1 MLNILLIFALR
12 RTSSLPKT
20 LKALIL
26 SVAVSDIGM
35 GILVQPLYTA
45 RLVMKMKMKNT
56 NSQETYNEIV
66 NVIGR
71 TLANVSFFGVT
82 TISVDRFLAIHL
94 HLKHQDLLTYQEIVT
109 YKRIVATVI
118 LSWLLGASLALT
130 GVLSHENVFN
140 LAGVTVVLVC
150 LLTMG
155 LIYFKISIVVRRHTV
170 QVHAQPA
177 QAVAPNEENRSIFER
192 VRKTAVGTFYVYL
205 LFLACHLPS
214 AIVFIFLTSKFTPIY
229 IAVRRHTVQVHA
241 QPAQA
246 VAPNEENRS
255 NFERLRKTAVGTF
268 YVYLLFLACHLPSAI
283 GILTGQKMNKKR
295 QHFKIYTQTLLYLS
309 SSLVPLVY
317 CWKFRHIR
325 CAVKNILRNI
335 FASQNQIQE
344 G

>member
-1 MLNILLIFALR
+1 MRDFTPSLVLNCVVNSFLSYATVMLNIVLIFALR

-26 SVAVSDIGM
+26 SVAVSDIGV
-35 GILVQPLYTA
+35 GLLVQPLYTA
-45 RLVMKMKMKNT
+45 RLLMKMKNT
-56 NSQETYNEIV
+56 DNQKTYNEIV
-66 NVIGR
+66 KVIGR
-71 TLANVSFFGVT
+71 TLGYVSFFGVT

-109 YKRIVATVI
+109 YKRVVATVI
-118 LSWLLGASLALT
+118 LSWLLGAFLALT
-130 GVLSHENVFN
+130 GVLSSSKNIFN
-140 LAGVTVVLVC
+140 LAGVSVGLVC

-155 LIYFKISIVVRRHTV
+155 LIYFKIS
-170 QVHAQPA
+170 
-177 QAVAPNEENRSIFER
+177 
-192 VRKTAVGTFYVYL
+192 
-205 LFLACHLPS
+205 
-214 AIVFIFLTSKFTPIY
+214 

-268 YVYLLFLACHLPSAI
+268 YVYLLFLACHLPIAI
-283 GILTGQKMNKKR
+283 VILTGRKTNKKR
-295 QHFKIYTQTLLYLS
+295 QHFKIYAETLLYLS
-309 SSLVPLVY
+309 TSLVPLVY

-325 CAVKNILRNI
+325 CAVKNILRNT

-344 G
+344 R

>member
-1 MLNILLIFALR
+1 MRDFTPSLVLNCVVNSFLSYATVMLNIVLIVALR

-26 SVAVSDIGM
+26 SVAVSDLGV
-35 GILVQPLYTA
+35 GLLVQPLYTA
-45 RLVMKMKMKNT
+45 RLLMKMKNT
-56 NSQETYNEIV
+56 DNQKTYNEIV
-66 NVIGR
+66 KVIGR
-71 TLANVSFFGVT
+71 TLGYVSFFGVT

-109 YKRIVATVI
+109 YKRVVATVI

-130 GVLSHENVFN
+130 GVLSSSKNIFN
-140 LAGVTVVLVC
+140 LAGVSVGLVC

-155 LIYFKISIVVRRHTV
+155 LIYFKIS
-170 QVHAQPA
+170 
-177 QAVAPNEENRSIFER
+177 
-192 VRKTAVGTFYVYL
+192 
-205 LFLACHLPS
+205 
-214 AIVFIFLTSKFTPIY
+214 

-268 YVYLLFLACHLPSAI
+268 YVYLLFLACHLPIAI
-283 GILTGQKMNKKR
+283 VILTGRKTNKKR
-295 QHFKIYTQTLLYLS
+295 QHFKIYAQTLLYLS
-309 SSLVPLVY
+309 TSLVPLVY

-325 CAVKNILRNI
+325 CAVKNILRNT

-344 G
+344 D

>member
-1 MLNILLIFALR
+1 MRDFTPSLVLNCVVNSFLSYATVMLNIVLIFALR

-26 SVAVSDIGM
+26 SVAVSDIGV
-35 GILVQPLYTA
+35 GVLVQPLYIA
-45 RLVMKMKMKNT
+45 RLLMEIKNT
-56 NSQETYNEIV
+56 NHHWNETYKDV
-66 NVIGR
+66 VRTIGR
-71 TLANVSFFGVT
+71 TLGYVSFFGVT

-109 YKRIVATVI
+109 YTRVVAIVI
-118 LSWLLGASLALT
+118 LSWLLGAFLALT
-130 GVLSHENVFN
+130 GVLSSSKNIFN
-140 LAGVTVVLVC
+140 LAGVSVGLVC

-155 LIYFKISIVVRRHTV
+155 LAYFKIS
-170 QVHAQPA
+170 
-177 QAVAPNEENRSIFER
+177 
-192 VRKTAVGTFYVYL
+192 
-205 LFLACHLPS
+205 
-214 AIVFIFLTSKFTPIY
+214 

-246 VAPNEENRS
+246 VASNEENRS

-268 YVYLLFLACHLPSAI
+268 YVYLLFLACHLPIAI
-283 GILTGQKMNKKR
+283 VILTGRKTNKKR
-295 QHFKIYTQTLLYLS
+295 QHFKIYAHTLLYLS

-325 CAVKNILRNI
+325 CAVKNILRNT

-344 G
+344 D

>member
-1 MLNILLIFALR
+1 MKKASLVLNSVVNSFLSYATVMLNILLIVALR

-35 GILVQPLYTA
+35 GLLVQPLHIA
-45 RLVMKMKMKNT
+45 RLLMDMKNT
-56 NSQETYNEIV
+56 NNQETYKEIV

-71 TLANVSFFGVT
+71 TLGYVSFFGVT

-109 YKRIVATVI
+109 YKRVVATVI

-130 GVLSHENVFN
+130 EVLSSERVSS
-140 LAGVTVVLVC
+140 LVGVSVVLVC
-150 LLTMG
+150 LFTMG
-155 LIYFKISIVVRRHTV
+155 LIYFKISTVVRRHTV

-177 QAVAPNEENRSIFER
+177 
-192 VRKTAVGTFYVYL
+192 
-205 LFLACHLPS
+205 H
-214 AIVFIFLTSKFTPIY
+214 
-229 IAVRRHTVQVHA
+229 
-241 QPAQA
+241 A

-268 YVYLLFLACHLPSAI
+268 YVYLLFLACYLPIAI
-283 GILTGQKMNKKR
+283 VILTGRKRNKKR
-295 QHFKIYTQTLLYLS
+295 RHLMIYAHTLLYLS

-325 CAVKNILRNI
+325 CAVKNILLNI
-335 FASQNQIQE
+335 FARQNQIQE

>member
-1 MLNILLIFALR
+1 MRDFTPSLVLNCVVNSFLSYATVMLNIVLIFALR

-26 SVAVSDIGM
+26 SVAVSDIGV
-35 GILVQPLYTA
+35 GLLVQPLYIA
-45 RLVMKMKMKNT
+45 RLLMEIKNT
-56 NSQETYNEIV
+56 NHHWNETYEDV
-66 NVIGR
+66 VRTIGR
-71 TLANVSFFGVT
+71 TLGYVSFFGVT

-109 YKRIVATVI
+109 YKRVVATVI

-155 LIYFKISIVVRRHTV
+155 LIYFKIYIAVRRHTV

-192 VRKTAVGTFYVYL
+192 MRKTAVGTFYVYL
-205 LFLACHLPS
+205 LFLACHLPI
-214 AIVFIFLTSKFTPIY
+214 AIV
-229 IAVRRHTVQVHA
+229 
-241 QPAQA
+241 
-246 VAPNEENRS
+246 
-255 NFERLRKTAVGTF
+255 
-268 YVYLLFLACHLPSAI
+268 
-283 GILTGQKMNKKR
+283 ILTGRKTNKKR
-295 QHFKIYTQTLLYLS
+295 RHFKIYAETLLYLS

-325 CAVKNILRNI
+325 CAFKNILRNI

>member
-1 MLNILLIFALR
+1 MRDFTPSLVLNCVVNSFLSYATVMLNIVLIFALR

-26 SVAVSDIGM
+26 SVAVSDIGV
-35 GILVQPLYTA
+35 GLLVQPLYIA
-45 RLVMKMKMKNT
+45 RLLMEIKNT
-56 NSQETYNEIV
+56 NHHWNETYEDV
-66 NVIGR
+66 VRTIGR
-71 TLANVSFFGVT
+71 TLGYVSFFGVT

-109 YKRIVATVI
+109 YKRVVATVI

-130 GVLSHENVFN
+130 GVLSSSKNIFN
-140 LAGVTVVLVC
+140 LAGVSVGLVC

-155 LIYFKISIVVRRHTV
+155 LIYFKIS
-170 QVHAQPA
+170 
-177 QAVAPNEENRSIFER
+177 
-192 VRKTAVGTFYVYL
+192 
-205 LFLACHLPS
+205 
-214 AIVFIFLTSKFTPIY
+214 

-268 YVYLLFLACHLPSAI
+268 YVYLLFLACHLPIAI
-283 GILTGQKMNKKR
+283 VILTGRKTNKKR
-295 QHFKIYTQTLLYLS
+295 QHFKIYAETLLYLS
-309 SSLVPLVY
+309 TSLVPLVY

-325 CAVKNILRNI
+325 CAVKNILRNT

-344 G
+344 D

>member
-1 MLNILLIFALR
+1 MKEARDFTPSLVLNCVVNSFMSYATVMLNIVLIFALR

-26 SVAVSDIGM
+26 SVAVSDLGV

-45 RLVMKMKMKNT
+45 RLFMEIKNT
-56 NSQETYNEIV
+56 NDQKTYKDIV
-66 NVIGR
+66 KIIGR
-71 TLANVSFFGVT
+71 TLAHVSFFGVT

-109 YKRIVATVI
+109 YKRVMAVVI

-130 GVLSHENVFN
+130 VVFSTENVFN
-140 LAGVTVVLVC
+140 HAEVTVGLVC

-155 LIYFKISIVVRRHTV
+155 LIYFKISIVVHRHTV

-177 QAVAPNEENRSIFER
+177 QAMAS
-192 VRKTAVGTFYVYL
+192 
-205 LFLACHLPS
+205 
-214 AIVFIFLTSKFTPIY
+214 
-229 IAVRRHTVQVHA
+229 
-241 QPAQA
+241 
-246 VAPNEENRS
+246 NEENRS

-268 YVYLLFLACHLPSAI
+268 NVYLLFLACHLPIAI
-283 GILTGQKMNKKR
+283 LILTGRQKRRHLM
-295 QHFKIYTQTLLYLS
+295 IYARTLLYLS

-317 CWKFRHIR
+317 CWKFKHIR
-325 CAVKNILRNI
+325 CAIKNILRNT
-335 FASQNQIQE
+335 FPSQNQIQE

>member
-1 MLNILLIFALR
+1 MTEARDCTPSLILNCVVNSFLSYATVMLNIVLIFALR

-45 RLVMKMKMKNT
+45 RLLMKMKNT
-56 NSQETYNEIV
+56 NNQETFNEIV

-94 HLKHQDLLTYQEIVT
+94 HLKHQELLTYQEIVT
-109 YKRIVATVI
+109 YKRVVATVI
-118 LSWLLGASLALT
+118 LSWILSACLPLT
-130 GVLSHENVFN
+130 DVLSSKNVSD
-140 LAGVTVVLVC
+140 LVGMTVGFVC

-177 QAVAPNEENRSIFER
+177 QAVAPNEES
-192 VRKTAVGTFYVYL
+192 
-205 LFLACHLPS
+205 H
-214 AIVFIFLTSKFTPIY
+214 
-229 IAVRRHTVQVHA
+229 
-241 QPAQA
+241 
-246 VAPNEENRS
+246 S

-268 YVYLLFLACHLPSAI
+268 YVYLLILACHLPI
-283 GILTGQKMNKKR
+283 TIVILTGRQKNNMK
-295 QHFKIYTQTLLYLS
+295 HLLIYARTLLYLS

-325 CAVKNILRNI
+325 CAVKNILRI
-335 FASQNQIQE
+335 RFASQNQIQE

>member
-1 MLNILLIFALR
+1 MRDFTPSLVLNCVVNSFLSYATVMLNIVLIFALR

-20 LKALIL
+20 LKVLIL
-26 SVAVSDIGM
+26 SVAVSDIGV
-35 GILVQPLYTA
+35 GLLVQPLYIA
-45 RLVMKMKMKNT
+45 RLLMEIKNT
-56 NSQETYNEIV
+56 NHHWNETYEDV
-66 NVIGR
+66 VRTIGR
-71 TLANVSFFGVT
+71 TLGYVSFFGVT

-109 YKRIVATVI
+109 YKRVVATVI

-130 GVLSHENVFN
+130 GVLRSSKNIFN
-140 LAGVTVVLVC
+140 LAGVSVGLVC

-155 LIYFKISIVVRRHTV
+155 LTYFKIS
-170 QVHAQPA
+170 
-177 QAVAPNEENRSIFER
+177 
-192 VRKTAVGTFYVYL
+192 
-205 LFLACHLPS
+205 
-214 AIVFIFLTSKFTPIY
+214 

-268 YVYLLFLACHLPSAI
+268 YVYLLFLACHLPIAI
-283 GILTGQKMNKKR
+283 VILTGRKTNKKR
-295 QHFKIYTQTLLYLS
+295 QHFKIYAETLLYLS
-309 SSLVPLVY
+309 TSLVPLVY

-325 CAVKNILRNI
+325 CAVKNILRNT

-344 G
+344 D

>member
-1 MLNILLIFALR
+1 MKETRDFIPSLVLNCVVNSFLSYATVMLNIVLIFALR

-35 GILVQPLYTA
+35 GVLVQPLYIA
-45 RLVMKMKMKNT
+45 RLLMEIKNT
-56 NSQETYNEIV
+56 NHHWNETYKDV
-66 NVIGR
+66 VRTIGR
-71 TLANVSFFGVT
+71 TLGYVSFFGVT

-94 HLKHQDLLTYQEIVT
+94 HLKHQDLLAYQEIVT
-109 YKRIVATVI
+109 YKRVVATVI
-118 LSWLLGASLALT
+118 LSWLLGAFLALT
-130 GVLSHENVFN
+130 EVLSSDHVSN
-140 LAGVTVVLVC
+140 LAGVSVGLVC

-177 QAVAPNEENRSIFER
+177 QAVAPNENR
-192 VRKTAVGTFYVYL
+192 
-205 LFLACHLPS
+205 P
-214 AIVFIFLTSKFTPIY
+214 
-229 IAVRRHTVQVHA
+229 
-241 QPAQA
+241 
-246 VAPNEENRS
+246 

-268 YVYLLFLACHLPSAI
+268 YVYLLFLACYLPI
-283 GILTGQKMNKKR
+283 TIVILTGRKRNKKR
-295 QHFKIYTQTLLYLS
+295 RLLMIYADTLLYLS

-325 CAVKNILRNI
+325 CAVKNILRNR

>member
-1 MLNILLIFALR
+1 MTEAREFTPSLVLNCVVNSFLSYATVMLNIVLIFALR

-35 GILVQPLYTA
+35 GLLVQPLYIA
-45 RLVMKMKMKNT
+45 RLLMDMKNT
-56 NSQETYNEIV
+56 NNQETYKEIV
-66 NVIGR
+66 KVIGR
-71 TLANVSFFGVT
+71 TLGYVSFFGVT

-109 YKRIVATVI
+109 YKRVVATVI
-118 LSWLLGASLALT
+118 LSWILSAFLALN
-130 GVLSHENVFN
+130 GVLNSEYGCNI
-140 LAGVTVVLVC
+140 AGVAVGMAC
-150 LLTMG
+150 LLTMA
-155 LIYFKISIVVRRHTV
+155 LIYFK
-170 QVHAQPA
+170 
-177 QAVAPNEENRSIFER
+177 
-192 VRKTAVGTFYVYL
+192 
-205 LFLACHLPS
+205 
-214 AIVFIFLTSKFTPIY
+214 IY

-268 YVYLLFLACHLPSAI
+268 YVYLLFLACHLPI
-283 GILTGQKMNKKR
+283 DIVILTGRQKNKR
-295 QHFKIYTQTLLYLS
+295 HLMIYARTLLYLS

-325 CAVKNILRNI
+325 CAVKNILLNI
-335 FASQNQIQE
+335 FARQNQIQE
-344 G
+344 R